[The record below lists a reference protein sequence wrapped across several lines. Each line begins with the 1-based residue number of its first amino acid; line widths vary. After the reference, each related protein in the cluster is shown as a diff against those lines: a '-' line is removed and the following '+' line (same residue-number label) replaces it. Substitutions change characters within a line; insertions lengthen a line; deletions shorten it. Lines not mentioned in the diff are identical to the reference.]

1 MRMEIKKR
9 AILYTRV
16 STDEQNNGYSP
27 ADQKEK
33 LYRYCENSGIDVV
46 GFYHDDESGKSF
58 DRPAWKKIMAF
69 LRSNRNSVDYIYFL
83 KWDRFSRNAPEAY
96 AELAKLKK
104 LGVEARA
111 MEQPLDLEIPEQKV
125 MLAIYLTAP
134 EVDNDRRALNIF
146 HGIRRG
152 KREGRWLG
160 ACPRGYKNTRN
171 EFNRP
176 IIAPEGGEQE
186 KLVRMAFKEFA
197 TGKYNIEE
205 LRHKLY
211 KKGLKCN
218 RNSFWMLLRNKAYVG
233 KVLVPAFKN
242 EPEEWVKGNHPSL
255 IDEVTFYKVQ
265 DILEGRR
272 KNIPSTFKTIRDEF
286 PLRGVLT
293 CPQCGK
299 IMTASSSKG
308 KMGALYP
315 YYHCS
320 KGCKERQ
327 KAEMVNNAFSDLLYK
342 VQPTQNTINL
352 FKKIVGEKFKKSNTE
367 GRNELDQI
375 NKEIAKQ
382 KQRITNA
389 RSLMLDGEIDATE
402 FKSMRIE
409 IEERITQL
417 TCQLS
422 NVSSSMQNIEEKVAK
437 ATDIISNLGKA
448 YLQSETAH
456 KRRIASSVFPKG
468 LIFDDRKVRTLQLN
482 EVIAR
487 ILTIDKGF
495 GRSKKRK
502 HTKFGVLSLRVDPE
516 RFELSSKYGLK
527 KLSTRLG

>member
-1 MRMEIKKR
+1 
-9 AILYTRV
+9 
-16 STDEQNNGYSP
+16 
-27 ADQKEK
+27 
-33 LYRYCENSGIDVV
+33 
-46 GFYHDDESGKSF
+46 
-58 DRPAWKKIMAF
+58 
-69 LRSNRNSVDYIYFL
+69 
-83 KWDRFSRNAPEAY
+83 
-96 AELAKLKK
+96 
-104 LGVEARA
+104 
-111 MEQPLDLEIPEQKV
+111 

-171 EFNRP
+171 EFNKP
-176 IIAPEGGEQE
+176 VIAPEGGEQE

-211 KKGLKCN
+211 KKGLKSN
-218 RNSFWMLLRNKAYVG
+218 RNSFWMLLRNKAYIG
-233 KVLVPAFKN
+233 KVLVPAFKS
-242 EPEEWVKGNHPSL
+242 EPDEWVNGNHPPL
-255 IDEVTFYKVQ
+255 IDEATFYKVQ

-272 KNIPSTFKTIRDEF
+272 KNIPTTFKTIRDEF

-308 KMGALYP
+308 KMGMLYP
-315 YYHCS
+315 YYHCT

-327 KAEMVNNAFSDLLYK
+327 KAEMVNNAFTDLLNT
-342 VQPTQNTINL
+342 VQPKQNTINL
-352 FKKIVGEKFKKSNTE
+352 FKKIVSEKVKNSNKE
-367 GRNELDQI
+367 GRNALEQI

-382 KQRITNA
+382 KQRVANA
-389 RSLMLDGEIDATE
+389 RALMLDGEIDANE

-409 IEERITQL
+409 IEERITKL
-417 TCQLS
+417 TCDLS
-422 NVSSSMQNIEEKVAK
+422 NVSSSMQNIEEKVMK
-437 ATDIISNLGKA
+437 ATDTISNLGKA
-448 YLQSETAH
+448 YLQGEAAH

-487 ILTIDKGF
+487 ILTVDKGF
-495 GRSKKRK
+495 GGSKKRK
-502 HTKFGVLSLRVDPE
+502 HTKFGVLSLGVDPE
-516 RFELSSKYGLK
+516 RIELSSKPIPVM
-527 KLSTRLG
+527 LSSRLASDWFSI

>member
-1 MRMEIKKR
+1 MRTEMKRR

-27 ADQKEK
+27 VDQKEK
-33 LYRYCENSGIDVV
+33 LYRYCENHGIDVL

-58 DRPAWKKIMAF
+58 DRPAWKRIMTF

-171 EFNRP
+171 EFNKP

-186 KLVRMAFKEFA
+186 KLVRLAFKEFA

-205 LRHKLY
+205 LRHKLQ

-218 RNSFWMLLRNKAYVG
+218 RNSFWKLLRNKAYIG

-242 EPEEWVKGNHPSL
+242 EPDEWVKGSHPPL
-255 IDEVTFYKVQ
+255 VDEVTFYKVQ
-265 DILEGRR
+265 DILDGRR

-286 PLRGVLT
+286 PLRGILT

-299 IMTASSSKG
+299 IMTGSSSKG
-308 KMGALYP
+308 KMGVRYP
-315 YYHCS
+315 YYHCTQ
-320 KGCKERQ
+320 GCKERQ
-327 KAEMVNNAFSDLLYK
+327 KAENVNTSFIELLNTI
-342 VQPTQNTINL
+342 QPKPTTINL
-352 FKKIVGEKFKKSNTE
+352 FRKIVSEKFKKSNTE
-367 GRNELDQI
+367 GRTEIDRI

-382 KQRITNA
+382 KQRIANGRA
-389 RSLMLDGEIDATE
+389 LMLDGEIDATE

-409 IEERITQL
+409 MEERITKL
-417 TCQLS
+417 TCELS
-422 NVSSSMQNIEEKVAK
+422 NVNSSMQNIEEKVMK
-437 ATDIISNLGKA
+437 ATDTISNLGTA
-448 YLQSETAH
+448 YLQGEAAH

-468 LIFDDRKVRTLQLN
+468 LIFDNRKVRTLEIN

-487 ILTIDKGF
+487 ILNFDKAFEG
-495 GRSKKRK
+495 SKKRK
-502 HTKFGVLSLRVDPE
+502 HTNFGVLSLRVDPE
-516 RFELSSKYGLK
+516 RFELSSK
-527 KLSTRLG
+527 

>member
-1 MRMEIKKR
+1 MEIKKR

-33 LYRYCENSGIDVV
+33 LYLYCENNGIDVV
-46 GFYHDDESGKSF
+46 AFYHEDESGKSF
-58 DRPAWKKIMAF
+58 DRPAWKKIMTF
-69 LRSNRNSVDYIYFL
+69 LRSNHNSVDYIYFL
-83 KWDRFSRNAPEAY
+83 KWDRFSRNATEAY
-96 AELAKLKK
+96 AELAKLRK

-111 MEQPLDLEIPEQKV
+111 IEQPLDLEIPEQKV

-160 ACPRGYKNTRN
+160 SCPRGYKNSRN

-176 IIAPEGGEQE
+176 IIVPEGGEQE
-186 KLVRMAFKEFA
+186 KLVRFAFKEFA

-205 LRHKLY
+205 LRHKLN

-218 RNSFWMLLRNKAYVG
+218 RNSFWMLLRNKAYIG
-233 KVLVPAFKN
+233 KVLVPAYKN
-242 EPEEWVKGNHPSL
+242 ESEEWVNGKHSPL
-255 IDEVTFYKVQ
+255 VDEATFYKVQ
-265 DILEGRR
+265 DILEGRK

-308 KMGALYP
+308 KMGVLYP

-327 KAEMVNNAFSDLLYK
+327 KAEMVNNAFADLLNA
-342 VQPTQNTINL
+342 VQPKQNTINL
-352 FKKIVGEKFKKSNTE
+352 FKKIVSEKLKKNNLE
-367 GRNELDQI
+367 GRNELEKI
-375 NKEIAKQ
+375 NKEITKQ
-382 KQRITNA
+382 KQRVTNA
-389 RSLMLDGEIDATE
+389 RALMLDGEIDATE
-402 FKSMRIE
+402 FKSIRIE

-422 NVSSSMQNIEEKVAK
+422 NISSCMTNIEEKVVK
-437 ATDIISNLGKA
+437 ATDMISNLGKV
-448 YLQSETAH
+448 YSQSETAH
-456 KRRIASSVFPKG
+456 KRRIASSIFPKG
-468 LIFDDRKVRTLQLN
+468 LIFDDQKVRTLELN

-487 ILTIDKGF
+487 ILSVDNTLG
-495 GRSKKRK
+495 GAKKRK
-502 HTKFGVLSLRVDPE
+502 HTKFGMLSLRVEPE
-516 RFELSSKYGLK
+516 GFEPSSKQGTK
-527 KLSTRLG
+527 